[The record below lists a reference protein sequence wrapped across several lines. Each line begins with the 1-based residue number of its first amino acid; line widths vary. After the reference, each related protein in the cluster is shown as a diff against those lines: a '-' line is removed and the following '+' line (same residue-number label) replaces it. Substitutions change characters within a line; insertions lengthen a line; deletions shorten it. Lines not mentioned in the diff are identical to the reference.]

1 MSLFKRSGYWQHVR
15 PVGMIAD
22 FIAVWKQAGNNRWRI
37 AAVAAVCTFGVFY
50 VMANQGGRAP
60 HPPPEVTYITSW
72 RADRSDY
79 DVRRD
84 WLQRARDANAR
95 NRRRRDAYGAF
106 ARTLGQGYDAA
117 GAQDEFDAALA
128 DIAAME
134 REVDVAERERRPIR
148 TIAELRAAGLAP
160 PEQPAPIPAQRPRP

>member
-1 MSLFKRSGYWQHVR
+1 MDDKRNVDVLGGFRDFWDYVR
-15 PVGMIAD
+15 AD
-22 FIAVWKQAGNNRWRI
+22 RPHRWPAMGLAITVPLVVFYFIARSVN
-37 AAVAAVCTFGVFY
+37 
-50 VMANQGGRAP
+50 
-60 HPPPEVTYITSW
+60 PPEEPQRQIIYVESW

-84 WLQRARDANAR
+84 WLQRARDANER